1 MSSCATQRQRAVSL
15 CRERVSRQ
23 SPPDPGRFSAT
34 AQRNGC
40 SGRACTT
47 KVRRSARGACV
58 ARYYDPAT
66 GQFLSIDPAVAE
78 TDAPFNYAGDDPIN
92 EIDPSGLGGLL
103 GSFSLFGY
111 CVRYVTCSGSTPK
124 AHIDQDIANVAAGV
138 LNGITFGNG
147 ETIARW
153 LGIECNANWNS
164 VETTVGTIVGM
175 GLDLG
180 LGGEEDGAALLE
192 RLSASGAEL
201 DPVDAGGQL
210 TRAGRALAKATE
222 VFGPT
227 SGAPAAINEAGQEAL
242 DDILTNPG
250 TTVETMTG
258 GRFAGGLKFV
268 SPDGIGAV
276 FSSDG
281 TFQYFGRT
289 SP

>member
-1 MSSCATQRQRAVSL
+1 VQVPSHVRGLLPLTPQNR
-15 CRERVSRQ
+15 
-23 SPPDPGRFSAT
+23 
-34 AQRNGC
+34 C
-40 SGRACTT
+40 SGRPRADA
-47 KVRRSARGACV
+47 ARLGEREVCV
-58 ARYYDPAT
+58 ARYYDPST
-66 GQFLSIDPAVAE
+66 GQFLSLDPDVSQ
-78 TDAPFNYAGDDPIN
+78 TLAPFTYADDDPIN